1 MKNSDMLEAEDARAI
16 VRLLGEVCA
25 NPGDHIAKK
34 HQLMDGICELINAD
48 RWGWGLAAQME
59 PGKPSVHISL
69 LHGGFTEETYAA
81 YTQAYSHPEMTA
93 IHGLFAAEIAEKR
106 CHLTRLRQQM
116 DPEEGFKKTGAY
128 AYWQAADIDGVI
140 MSLRPLDSKTFSI
153 LGIYRRFGADLF
165 TSRENRI
172 AHILLSEV
180 PSLHTQ
186 GWPDDHG
193 ITLPDLSTR
202 QRVTLGLLVQGYKR
216 DQIADH
222 LKLSLHTVNDYVKVV
237 FKHFGARSQ
246 AELIV
251 RFQAGDGGDQ

>member
-1 MKNSDMLEAEDARAI
+1 MNNDKLLEARDARAI

-34 HQLMDGICELINAD
+34 RQLMDGICELIDAD

-69 LHGGFTEETYAA
+69 LHGGFTEKTYAA

-93 IHGLFAAEIAEKR
+93 VHGLFAAEIAEKR

-128 AYWQAADIDGVI
+128 GYWQAADIDGVI

-153 LGIYRRFGADLF
+153 LGIYRRCGADLF
-165 TSRENRI
+165 TPRENRI
-172 AHILLSEV
+172 ATSSF
-180 PSLHTQ
+180 PRSLPCTHRAGPMTMAS
-186 GWPDDHG
+186 PCL
-193 ITLPDLSTR
+193 TFLPASGDAGTSRARL
-202 QRVTLGLLVQGYKR
+202 QKR
-216 DQIADH
+216 SDC
-222 LKLSLHTVNDYVKVV
+222 
-237 FKHFGARSQ
+237 RSP
-246 AELIV
+246 EIFPPH
-251 RFQAGDGGDQ
+251 RE